1 MSRLSTHRLPS
12 NPPPTGL
19 LIASVLCWLWGVLV
33 GVGGI
38 AGVMSTIGI
47 REMARGLFA
56 FAIVEC
62 VLAVAYCA
70 AGHLLLRARLA
81 GGWIAIV
88 AAVLLSWLYLLAV
101 DADAARPWQNSIC
114 VATYI
119 MLQQSFQLALEV
131 GGRSLT
137 AVR

>member
-1 MSRLSTHRLPS
+1 VSRLSTHRLPS

-88 AAVLLSWLYLLAV
+88 AAVLLSWLYLFTTGPRAVSLGLLVNLAIITLV
-101 DADAARPWQNSIC
+101 VINWR
-114 VATYI
+114 
-119 MLQQSFQLALEV
+119 ALRASSRQV
-131 GGRSLT
+131 G
-137 AVR
+137 A

>member
-88 AAVLLSWLYLLAV
+88 AAVLLSWLYLFTTGPRAVSLGLLVNLAIITLV
-101 DADAARPWQNSIC
+101 VINWR
-114 VATYI
+114 
-119 MLQQSFQLALEV
+119 ALRASSRQV
-131 GGRSLT
+131 G
-137 AVR
+137 A